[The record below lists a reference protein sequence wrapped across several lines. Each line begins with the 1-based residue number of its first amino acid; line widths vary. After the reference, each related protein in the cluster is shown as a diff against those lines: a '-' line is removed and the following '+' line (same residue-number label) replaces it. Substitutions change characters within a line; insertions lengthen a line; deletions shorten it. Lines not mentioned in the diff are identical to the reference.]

1 LDDKAAGVF
10 YQDVSVSRRLG
21 KLVLMAG
28 VDNVADVRP
37 PLLLDGETNT
47 DTATY
52 DVVGRFV
59 WGKVSYDF

>member
-1 LDDKAAGVF
+1 VEA
-10 YQDVSVSRRLG
+10 SRRWG
-21 KLVLMAG
+21 KFVLMAG